1 MGGRQ
6 YRASAEPRAVEPQ
19 TNAVPPFSQHA
30 GAIDP
35 TISHSRQAN

>member
-19 TNAVPPFSQHA
+19 TNAVPMW
-30 GAIDP
+30 
-35 TISHSRQAN
+35 TIFATRRRNRSYNLS